1 MNLLFRAYLRGRY
14 MISRLSITFVR
25 VKYFKTRTKIH
36 ICHCINVGNYL
47 KKKITIANQSDCSN
61 NDIYIKYILF
71 FNLIFNHLN

>member
-1 MNLLFRAYLRGRY
+1 MNLLFHAYLRGRY
-14 MISRLSITFVR
+14 MLSRLSITFVR

-47 KKKITIANQSDCSN
+47 KKKSLSLIKVIAVTM
-61 NDIYIKYILF
+61 IYIKYILF